1 MAAGNNRAVGITKA
15 YVDAQTGLHTTINN
29 HTHNIYPLTNGGGL
43 TYGGTATNYPYIT
56 TATNADLTINGTSM
70 NEMIKL
76 VNQLVER
83 VEELEKLVAVKSV
96 DEESYDV
103 D

>member
-1 MAAGNNRAVGITKA
+1 MAAGNNNAVGINKA
-15 YVDAQTGLHTTINN
+15 YVDAAGLYTTQ
-29 HTHNIYPLTNGGGL
+29 HTHNIYPLTHNHGGHL
-43 TYGGTATNYPYIT
+43 TYGTGTGTTVVNNYP
-56 TATNADLTINGTSM
+56 AADLNINGTSM